1 MAWIVLIVSAL
12 FEAVWATALSESG
25 HFTRLVPSVVFLVAL
40 IVSMAGLG
48 WAAKSIAI
56 GTAYAL
62 WTGIGAALTV
72 GYAMFSGVEPISVGK
87 LACLAGI
94 IGSVIGL
101 KRARHD
107 PGRADRPIAPSGC
120 RESDASPPGSAK
132 FRTIE

>member
-25 HFTRLVPSVVFLVAL
+25 QFTRLVPSVVFLVAL

-48 WAAKSIAI
+48 WAGKTIAI

-62 WTGIGAALTV
+62 WTGMGAALTV
-72 GYAMFSGVEPISVGK
+72 GYAMLSGVEPVSAGK
-87 LACLAGI
+87 LAFLAGI

-101 KRARHD
+101 KLTHHD
-107 PGRADRPIAPSGC
+107 PVRAAAQRLSDSEAEPRSARPA
-120 RESDASPPGSAK
+120 D
-132 FRTIE
+132 